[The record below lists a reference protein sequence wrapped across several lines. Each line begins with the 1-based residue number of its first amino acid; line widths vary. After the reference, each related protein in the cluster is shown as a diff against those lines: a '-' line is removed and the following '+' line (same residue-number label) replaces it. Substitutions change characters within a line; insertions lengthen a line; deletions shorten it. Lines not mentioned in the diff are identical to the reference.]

1 VDLTP
6 SNPDLTSSMSA
17 LSYSS
22 RPPYMRGATELLM
35 LEMADPMARA
45 IMSIIVL
52 SLFFLSW
59 ESR

>member
-1 VDLTP
+1 
-6 SNPDLTSSMSA
+6 
-17 LSYSS
+17 
-22 RPPYMRGATELLM
+22 MRGATELLM
-35 LEMADPMARA
+35 LEMADPMART